1 MVDTRSQ
8 SKRTIHVSMT
18 VEALDLLDA
27 IAHEDAA
34 PGDKPDRSRT
44 LRKMV
49 GEEARRR
56 SNPFRAQKPQ
66 PKVIG

>member
-1 MVDTRSQ
+1 VVDTRSQ

-27 IAHEDAA
+27 IAREDAA

-49 GEEARRR
+49 GDESARRT
-56 SNPFRAQKPQ
+56 STEQDTQK
-66 PKVIG
+66 GWRRR